1 MKSSEGRTIAQSALK
16 QHIKGAKVT
25 EVVAI
30 TLAVLAEVAQIVD
43 AKGGAGNGNG
53 GGDAENPFKN
63 PVPEG
68 AARTVSQVLGEIVW
82 LMSQS
87 KLHKQFFISDLE
99 WLVMTPVILQQF
111 RMFYDQDK
119 PIGVVLWASVDAE
132 VSTRLAQGGG
142 KMRPQD
148 GKSGN
153 ELWAV
158 VLPDAGQ
165 PRQVIAPFGGAPAM
179 LKDLKDKVFP
189 GREIKAV
196 VVQDGKK
203 TVAVV

>member
-1 MKSSEGRTIAQSALK
+1 MDMSKM
-16 QHIKGAKVT
+16 GA
-25 EVVAI
+25 
-30 TLAVLAEVAQIVD
+30 
-43 AKGGAGNGNG
+43 GGSGAGNGNG
-53 GGDAENPFKN
+53 GENGGDAENPFKN

-87 KLHKQFFISDLE
+87 NLHKSFFISDLE
-99 WLVMTPVILQQF
+99 WFVMTPVILQQF
-111 RMFYDQDK
+111 RMFYDKDK

-132 VSTRLAQGGG
+132 VSARLAEGGG

-148 GKSGN
+148 WKSGN

-158 VLPDAGQ
+158 E
-165 PRQVIAPFGGAPAM
+165 VIAPFGGAEAM

-189 GREIKAV
+189 GREIKADV
-196 VVQDGKK
+196 VRDGKK
-203 TVAVV
+203 TVVTV